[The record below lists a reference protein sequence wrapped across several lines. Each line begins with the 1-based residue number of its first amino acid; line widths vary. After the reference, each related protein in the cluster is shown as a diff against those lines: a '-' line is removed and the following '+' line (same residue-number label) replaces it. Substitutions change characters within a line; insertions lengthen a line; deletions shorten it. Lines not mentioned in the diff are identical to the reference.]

1 MSTLLCSA
9 STKTAAEEM
18 LGIMRLLHLGF
29 PALAFCTIQQAACA
43 QDEFLA
49 LEQDPESPW
58 GRFLLSTLLIFPNVG
73 H

>member
-29 PALAFCTIQQAACA
+29 PALAFCTIQQTACA

-49 LEQDPESPW
+49 LEQDPESP
-58 GRFLLSTLLIFPNVG
+58 
-73 H
+73 